1 MFKELTKTD
10 IVGVIGSTV
19 LTALATALLNVV
31 AIKSNKEEIRETVRR
46 ELAEENEVEPQ

>member
-1 MFKELTKTD
+1 MFKGLTKTD

-19 LTALATALLNVV
+19 FTALATALLNVV
-31 AIKSNKEEIRETVRR
+31 AIKSNKEEIRKTVRR

>member
-1 MFKELTKTD
+1 MFKGLTKTD

-19 LTALATALLNVV
+19 FTALATALLNVV
-31 AIKSNKEEIRETVRR
+31 TIKSNKEEIRKTVRR